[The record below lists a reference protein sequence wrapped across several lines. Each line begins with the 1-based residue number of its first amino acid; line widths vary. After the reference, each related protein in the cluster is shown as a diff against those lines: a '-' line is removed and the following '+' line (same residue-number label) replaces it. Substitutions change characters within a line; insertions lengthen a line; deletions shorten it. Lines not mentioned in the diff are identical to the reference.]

1 MSYITLNKKEIAL
14 LKGAVRRGDENP
26 DFQNFLISLDHQL
39 KEWTGQIHITE
50 NSRELIRH
58 YASSPGKPSWR
69 GILHSVFGRTMGENF
84 GQAPDPSTNLIITH
98 STVRPPL
105 EEDHK
110 NRRVV

>member
-14 LKGAVRRGDENP
+14 LKSAVRRGDQNP
-26 DFQNFLISLDHQL
+26 DFQNFLVTLDHQL
-39 KEWTGQIHITE
+39 KEWTGQIHVSE
-50 NSRELIRH
+50 NMREMIQY
-58 YASSPGKPSWR
+58 YANYQGKPSWR

-84 GQAPDPSTNLIITH
+84 GKTADPSTNLIITH
-98 STVRPPL
+98 ATVREV